1 MRSLLPRT
9 LALVLFVT
17 LSVALP
23 VAATS
28 CPSVVW
34 TPKQSVSGYSSY
46 VESLETID
54 YDHDGKL
61 DLVGTIRPNG
71 GVTTTLHSWRGV
83 GDGTFET
90 PLLLSSESIH
100 DLEVGNV
107 NNDAYPDLVGGN
119 YNNSFWVRLGNA
131 TGFDAPVYTATDYSA
146 SNVSIVDLGGDAFS
160 DLLVS
165 SLTSNLFVLYQGAGN
180 GTYTE
185 VQRQSAGAVSWDVTG
200 SVLADFDGDT
210 RLDVAVSR
218 RDSETLAVFFRN
230 ADGSFA
236 APVLLPVGTYPED
249 IQAADFDEDGL
260 LDLVTTEWLDGN
272 IDVFLNLGGRAF
284 APRLVLP
291 GAPPGEHGG
300 LNAFRLLDVN
310 DDANVDILAA
320 GVNGDWVTTYLG
332 LGDGTFASA
341 NWYRTSNNIMFSIAT
356 GDFDADTDIDVA
368 VGAFEQHF
376 TLLNTCA
383 TQIVLYSISPMITSG
398 QPASLRALVS
408 GISSQ
413 SPLPRG
419 MVTFKEGATTHGTAP
434 VGENGVASLDVTGLS
449 LGEHTFTAELSGNAV
464 LADATSPG
472 MIQRVTN
479 DITTTTLLLQPSSV
493 YGAPYTFDVE
503 LRHQDFNYFN
513 YTFLGY
519 YILNVDGVES
529 ERYNDAPVTL
539 NLSVGEHTISAK
551 YLGNEWLPPSESAQH
566 FFTTSKAT
574 PAATKSGDTTVRLGT
589 AHKVKITINTPAGT
603 SATGSVTLTRGA
615 TVLGSGP
622 VTNGVTIISV
632 TLPRGGHDVIAT
644 YSGDDN
650 FNAATVAFTL
660 SVMQN
665 APLAIDAR
673 GLQNAIAIHAVVPVG
688 TTAMTLFRRVAGTV
702 PWTAVGGWSM
712 ATALDPASL
721 SPSVLYDYRLDA
733 TVSGSPQSSN
743 IDSALMFSDD
753 ALVPSVTVIRY
764 NHLYELRDAINVQ
777 RTAAGL
783 PAFGFDSSLALQPV
797 RATHVT
803 AMRNALT
810 EARTALGMFTVTF
823 TDPTLSA
830 GMQIKAAHIQEL
842 REAAR

>member
-1 MRSLLPRT
+1 MTSLLPRT
-9 LALVLFVT
+9 LALALFVS

-46 VESLETID
+46 VESFETID

-61 DLVGTIRPNG
+61 DLVGTIRTDQAV
-71 GVTTTLHSWRGV
+71 VTLNSWRGV

-90 PLLLSSESIH
+90 PLLLSTENII

-119 YNNSFWVRLGNA
+119 FNNTFWVRLGNA
-131 TGFDAPVYTATDYSA
+131 TGFDAPVYTATNYSA
-146 SNVSIVDLGGDAFS
+146 YEVSVVNLGGDAFT

-165 SLTSNLFVLYQGAGN
+165 SFTSNIFVLYQGAGN

-185 VQRQSAGAVSWDVTG
+185 VQRQNAGAVTFDVTG
-200 SVLADFDGDT
+200 SVLADLDGDT

-218 RDSETLAVFFRN
+218 RSSETLAVFFRN
-230 ADGSFA
+230 ADSSFA
-236 APVLLPVGTYPED
+236 APVLLPVGTFPDD

-260 LDLVTTEWLDGN
+260 LDLVATEWEDGN

-320 GVNGDWVTTYLG
+320 GVNGNWLTTYLG
-332 LGDGTFASA
+332 VGDGTFASA
-341 NWYRTSNNIMFSIAT
+341 NWYQTSTGSLLAIAT

-368 VGAFEQHF
+368 LGAFEQHF
-376 TLLNTCA
+376 TLSNTCA
-383 TQIVLYSISPMITSG
+383 TQITLYSVSPVITSG
-398 QPASLRALVS
+398 QPAPLRALVS
-408 GISSQ
+408 GISAQ
-413 SPLPRG
+413 TPQPLG
-419 MVTFKEGATTHGTAP
+419 TVTFKEGPTTHGTVP
-434 VGENGVASLDVTGLS
+434 LNENGVASLDVTGLS
-449 LGEHTFTAELSGNAV
+449 LGDHTLTAEFSGNSV
-464 LADATSPG
+464 LTAATSPS
-472 MIQRVTN
+472 MVQKVTN
-479 DITTTTLLLQPSSV
+479 NTTTTTLFLPPSSV
-493 YGAPYTFDVE
+493 YGTPYTFDVE
-503 LRHQDFNYFN
+503 LRRQDFNF
-513 YTFLGY
+513 TFQDY

-529 ERYNDAPVTL
+529 ERYNGAPVTL
-539 NLSVGEHTISAK
+539 NLSVGPHTLSAK
-551 YLGNEWLPPSESAQH
+551 YLGSEWLPPSQSAQH
-566 FFTTSKAT
+566 FITTIKAT
-574 PAATKSGDTTVRLGT
+574 PTATKSGDSNVRLGT
-589 AHKVKITINTPAGT
+589 AHNVQITINTPPGT
-603 SATGSVTLTRGA
+603 SATGFVTLRRGT

-622 VTNGVTIISV
+622 VTSNVANISV
-632 TLPRGGHDVIAT
+632 TLPRGGHDVIAS

-660 SVMQN
+660 SVVQN
-665 APLAIDAR
+665 VPLAIDAR
-673 GLQNAIAIHAVVPVG
+673 GLQNAISIHAVVPVG
-688 TTAMTLFRRVAGTV
+688 TTAMTLFRRAAGTI

-712 ATALDPASL
+712 ATALDPTSL
-721 SPSVLYDYRLDA
+721 SPAVLYDYRLDA
-733 TVSGSPQSSN
+733 TVSGNPQSSN

-753 ALVPSVTVIRY
+753 ALVPTVTLIRY
-764 NHLYELRDAINVQ
+764 DHVYQLRDAINAQ

-823 TDPTLSA
+823 TDPSLSP